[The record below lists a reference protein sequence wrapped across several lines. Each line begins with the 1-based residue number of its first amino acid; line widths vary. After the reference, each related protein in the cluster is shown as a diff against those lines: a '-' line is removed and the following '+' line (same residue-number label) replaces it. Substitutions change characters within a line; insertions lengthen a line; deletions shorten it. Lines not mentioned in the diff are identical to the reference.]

1 MTDFKLILIHRQMV
15 RESQSFVPHRSRLT
29 EYSFSKQAA
38 AAFSQAHTEVRSLR
52 RTIRELFSSSFLAFN
67 KMYLTMI
74 REPYEAN
81 MQCDWRI
88 SVNAGSTVLLFIS
101 DMQMEDQGACTF
113 DYLEVS

>member
-1 MTDFKLILIHRQMV
+1 
-15 RESQSFVPHRSRLT
+15 
-29 EYSFSKQAA
+29 
-38 AAFSQAHTEVRSLR
+38 
-52 RTIRELFSSSFLAFN
+52 
-67 KMYLTMI
+67 MI